1 METLQTWGGRFK
13 QFFLDNKFVLFLL
26 VLLLIG
32 LNILVFMKTSFIFTP
47 IIVLLKTIALP
58 VILTGIVYY
67 LLNPIVD
74 ILEKNKSEKSLFHPA
89 PLPHYYRADFDYGR
103 FNYSVFKGTDH
114 EPDRQS
120 AEICGY
126 C

>member
-74 ILEKNKSEKSLFHPA
+74 ILEKIRVK
-89 PLPHYYRADFDYGR
+89 RV
-103 FNYSVFKGTDH
+103 YSILLLYLIIIG
-114 EPDRQS
+114 
-120 AEICGY
+120 
-126 C
+126 